1 MASSNPVLNKLE
13 QRASEADQVI
23 EYLKQQVALLKE
35 KAILQA
41 SLREEKK
48 LRVEN
53 AKLKKEIEVLK
64 EQLVKT
70 ETNNGVQQVDVPA
83 TAPAA
88 SSPATSQPEPQPA
101 APSAPAKTSP
111 PAPKAEDKKK
121 KEKPE
126 KKGIA

>member
-1 MASSNPVLNKLE
+1 MWCQYSKRALKVNLEIIGQFFVRSITKMASSNPVLNKLE

-53 AKLKKEIEVLK
+53 AKLKKEIEALK
-64 EQLVKT
+64 
-70 ETNNGVQQVDVPA
+70 NNL
-83 TAPAA
+83 
-88 SSPATSQPEPQPA
+88 
-101 APSAPAKTSP
+101 
-111 PAPKAEDKKK
+111 
-121 KEKPE
+121 
-126 KKGIA
+126 